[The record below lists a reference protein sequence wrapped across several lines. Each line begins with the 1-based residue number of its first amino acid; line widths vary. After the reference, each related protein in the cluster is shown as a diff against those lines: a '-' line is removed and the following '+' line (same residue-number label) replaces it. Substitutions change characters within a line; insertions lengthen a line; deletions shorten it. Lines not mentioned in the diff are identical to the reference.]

1 MGQDWQKRG
10 SGRTSSLT
18 PTHNDRCMQKFP
30 FSPPFLSSLSCR
42 PPRLETN
49 PSSSSIV
56 PRIRMNGQLCHGNA
70 RRGECVCER
79 DRQKRES
86 GSDPAPTFRLLF
98 FFPPP
103 PLTPFVRDGAG
114 KRDGAAVVGAIEL
127 GVGLGGVA
135 VAGGIFTFVIRDS
148 KNESQIQEQHR

>member
-1 MGQDWQKRG
+1 MRA
-10 SGRTSSLT
+10 
-18 PTHNDRCMQKFP
+18 
-30 FSPPFLSSLSCR
+30 R
-42 PPRLETN
+42 PAEKVAL
-49 PSSSSIV
+49 
-56 PRIRMNGQLCHGNA
+56 
-70 RRGECVCER
+70 
-79 DRQKRES
+79 
-86 GSDPAPTFRLLF
+86 DPAPTFRLLF

-148 KNESQIQEQHR
+148 KNESHR